1 MTAAPSAS
9 ASRLSVSRHGGG
21 VKHGPQSLRFE
32 EVSISNICLSVRAL
46 HNFFL
51 IISKFMQSHFTLTNN
66 KFVIFI

>member
-46 HNFFL
+46 HNFFFYYFQ
-51 IISKFMQSHFTLTNN
+51 IYAEPFHTN
-66 KFVIFI
+66 